1 MRRALLLMALV
12 VIGGFFSG
20 CAATRDWVQET
31 LKESVD
37 TLKTESKGALDTV
50 MANLMSSLKDQGK
63 KLLADLPGIA
73 KGAAQS
79 LLDAAEKKR
88 KELQA
93 KEIVKINVKL
103 DDLVPDLVYDANK
116 DGKVT
121 CEDFLNEAGDLSPAA
136 TLRFLLYCKD
146 RPAKEGKTKDTNGL
160 LLAVGALGLLGVG
173 GVAGSAAQKKMAGK
187 TAAPP
192 KTS

>member
-1 MRRALLLMALV
+1 VSAALKDS
-12 VIGGFFSG
+12 I
-20 CAATRDWVQET
+20 
-31 LKESVD
+31 D
-37 TLKTESKGALDTV
+37 TVKTESKGALDTV
-50 MANLMSSLKDQGK
+50 MANLMASLKDQGK

-73 KGAAQS
+73 KGAAQA

-103 DDLVPDLVYDANK
+103 EDLVPDLAYDANK

-121 CEDFLNEAGDLSPAA
+121 CEDFLNEVGDLSPAA
-136 TLRFLLYCKD
+136 TLRF
-146 RPAKEGKTKDTNGL
+146 

-173 GVAGSAAQKKMAGK
+173 GVAGSAVQKNKLAGK
-187 TAAPP
+187 TAVPP